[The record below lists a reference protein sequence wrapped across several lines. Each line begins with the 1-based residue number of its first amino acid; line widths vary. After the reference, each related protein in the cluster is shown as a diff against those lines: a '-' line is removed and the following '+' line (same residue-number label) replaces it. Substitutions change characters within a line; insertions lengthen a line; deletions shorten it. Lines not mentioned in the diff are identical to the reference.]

1 MPPTLL
7 VIGPSAS
14 GKSSVVAALARQG
27 LVKVVP
33 TWTTRPRRADEGDGS
48 VNHRFVSDEEFDG
61 LDAVGAF
68 LGATTLFG
76 LPHRYALPR
85 LDTYATRGAV
95 PTIVARA
102 VLLPA
107 LVPHLGAHAIYQI
120 ERPLRLSA
128 ASLLCRASSGCELH
142 ARLRGLAEERELG
155 RCVADR
161 VFRNEGPVEA
171 VVAAVADAL
180 RTDFAT
186 DDASAA

>member
-33 TWTTRPRRADEGDGS
+33 TWTTRPRR
-48 VNHRFVSDEEFDG
+48 SDEEFDG

-85 LDTYATRGAV
+85 LDTYATRSAV

-102 VLLPA
+102 ALLPA